1 MIAPIRAMKER
12 SYCSEDGSP
21 YSVLPA
27 VAVEIYRGVRGV
39 VAINL
44 RASRVSQTL
53 ARIVGGCKLP
63 PARVLP
69 SSTTVRDLL
78 RGFLFSLS
86 FSLPDPL
93 KN

>member
-1 MIAPIRAMKER
+1 MKKR

-44 RASRVSQTL
+44 RVSRVSQTL

-69 SSTTVRDLL
+69 SPSTTVRDLL